1 MNSHLAQGWR
11 ALPWQTEKT
20 RVRPVRTEAP
30 NTSALERSDGSSLS
44 ADFSW
49 TLVGNAIYAA
59 GQFAILMLLTKL
71 VRPELVGQYALG
83 LALVYPVMMLT
94 NMQLRSVMNSTARD
108 HAQFGHYLSLR
119 LFTTLA
125 AIAFIF
131 GVTRILQYDWELT
144 A

>member
-1 MNSHLAQGWR
+1 MNSPQDWR
-11 ALPWQTEKT
+11 PLPWQSKKT
-20 RVRPVRTEAP
+20 RVRPVCTKAP
-30 NTSALERSDGSSLS
+30 NTSALEQSDSSSLS

-49 TLVGNAIYAA
+49 TFVGNAIYAA

-108 HAQFGHYLSLR
+108 RARFGHYLSLR
-119 LFTTLA
+119 LLTTLA
-125 AIAFIF
+125 AI
-131 GVTRILQYDWELT
+131 
-144 A
+144 

>member
-1 MNSHLAQGWR
+1 MS
-11 ALPWQTEKT
+11 TE
-20 RVRPVRTEAP
+20 VP
-30 NTSALERSDGSSLS
+30 NTFALEPSDRSSLS

-49 TLVGNAIYAA
+49 TFVGNAIYAA

-94 NMQLRSVMNSTARD
+94 NMQLRSVMNSTAGDR
-108 HAQFGHYLSLR
+108 AQFGHYLSLR
-119 LFTTLA
+119 LLTTLA